1 MLLYMKKKKS
11 LIDKMRLQLKKDE
24 KKKIENDEK
33 NKNKIIFEEEK
44 KIEIPKE
51 LIIYQPP
58 Y

>member
-1 MLLYMKKKKS
+1 
-11 LIDKMRLQLKKDE
+11 MRLQLKKDE

-44 KIEIPKE
+44 KIEIPKQ

>member
-44 KIEIPKE
+44 KIEIPKQ

>member
-1 MLLYMKKKKS
+1 MKKKKS
-11 LIDKMRLQLKKDE
+11 LIDKMRLKLKKDE

-44 KIEIPKE
+44 KIEIPKQ